1 MKTNFNSNIRPYQ
14 KPAMKRMGRLSEVT
28 LIPSALAGTC
38 AIGTY
43 DPETGLCK

>member
-1 MKTNFNSNIRPYQ
+1 MKTKLNSNVRAYQ

-38 AIGTY
+38 AIGRFNP
-43 DPETGLCK
+43 DTGMCE